1 MEIGD
6 VTTCCFLWMEK
17 NCQHLGMLAEC
28 YVDSDPS
35 HTMAIGDV
43 MSMLRRCKKN
53 EHVPIYFT
61 G

>member
-43 MSMLRRCKKN
+43 MSMLRRC
-53 EHVPIYFT
+53 
-61 G
+61 